1 MENLAVVGTIGLGV
15 TVSLSAPA
23 LVWAMVISGLR
34 RIANDNAAAGR
45 QSRVGLNQ
53 ADA

>member
-1 MENLAVVGTIGLGV
+1 MVGTIGLGV

-34 RIANDNAAAGR
+34 RIASDNAAAGR
-45 QSRVGLNQ
+45 QSRVRLSH
-53 ADA
+53 AEA